1 MTPDHVRGRLSSD
14 AGATSSSIIWPIVP
28 SPIPTLSNA
37 PSLTLSPTSTTNDKP
52 IHRPFAGDLL
62 REFYMTIIPYADCKQ
77 ISSGIPHRAPKV
89 NRQRILQRALLRCPA
104 DAQTAACR
112 LPGAGIAPA
121 RRSGDPVGRGERH
134 E

>member
-52 IHRPFAGDLL
+52 IHRPFAG
-62 REFYMTIIPYADCKQ
+62 
-77 ISSGIPHRAPKV
+77 G
-89 NRQRILQRALLRCPA
+89 LLRCIGNQSFHDEHNLQHRLLCER
-104 DAQTAACR
+104 DAISLIVGEEPPFIR
-112 LPGAGIAPA
+112 HI
-121 RRSGDPVGRGERH
+121 REESEKRSQQFLENPIRSS
-134 E
+134 